1 MNSFLVD
8 IICII
13 FCVFSK
19 LIQLSK
25 SSPKLNNLI
34 DLLFDNTNPNIP
46 TMMRIPISLPGFV
59 LVHKQ
64 INIM

>member
-1 MNSFLVD
+1 MNSCLVD

-13 FCVFSK
+13 FCAFSK
-19 LIQLSK
+19 ERQLGK
-25 SSPKLNNLI
+25 SRPKLNNSV
-34 DLLFDNTNPNIP
+34 DLLASTNPNIP
-46 TMMRIPISLPGFV
+46 TMMQIPISLPGFV